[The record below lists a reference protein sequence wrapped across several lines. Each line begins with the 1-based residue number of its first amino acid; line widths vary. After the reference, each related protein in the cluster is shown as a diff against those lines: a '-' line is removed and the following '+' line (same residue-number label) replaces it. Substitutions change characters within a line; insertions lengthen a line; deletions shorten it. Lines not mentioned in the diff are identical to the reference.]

1 MTTIEFHN
9 VNNENLFPLA
19 TSPTTENVEDEEDPW
34 LYSRFDTNA
43 RSYDEDDEDNM
54 GVNKILPGWDNLFGY
69 WSEETALKKLKL
81 DVSRKPS
88 ILRETGVFGET
99 ILHWALLMH
108 SRLAAKWLIENHK
121 WLRDE
126 TYASEDKTGKK
137 KIERFKGEGC
147 LHIIIANRDFDM
159 ALYLLK
165 SYDIDESKTFDMG
178 DFETGVLEDNGY
190 PLNKQRAVGS
200 FFKETGDNTVYYGE
214 TALDFAVATNQINMV
229 DLLMGYPEQT
239 INGKGKFNRKWRAS
253 MRFRDS
259 FHQNSVFHLCALKGH
274 TEMWHILIGHFE
286 DTVASLSNL
295 DRRENEVELEVQ
307 RRVGSMLNAYGLTP
321 MQVAAYKNDKK
332 MVEVILNQTRLQIWK
347 WGEEAF
353 YAYPLNE
360 IDEYF
365 KSSKETPGIPVNT
378 IILCEGNSELVGT
391 TVIGKLMKEKWH
403 KFGRTWA
410 LVYFLNQ
417 LFFCILLTCLFSN
430 TYPHLE
436 NLELRW
442 GVITNFWE
450 GIVYFLV
457 FAKVVCQMIRSIV
470 EMGTI
475 VLDDF
480 ALQKE
485 ILTQKAIAQEL
496 RSHPSI
502 ELSNSQ
508 KVKIDRKIRT
518 ELKSVAAKLKSFRKM
533 WSVYFENDLA
543 IPLEFQNMQCKR
555 RAHGSVTGFFNMIS
569 WVSNICF
576 CVAQGAALIRG
587 KMSARALLISMIFIM
602 ICEYVLL
609 FLWLQA
615 HRKIGRFL
623 LSVVIILETDIF
635 GFVVV
640 FMIVQLVFTICFL
653 FLSDEGDIIHN
664 WSRAFFLWF
673 ELSVGSGEWF
683 KEKLD
688 TIEEYGEVDFI
699 DPYRRALLYFT
710 YLLYISITLVIFMN
724 LLIAIMSETAFTLTK
739 QMELLGNL
747 KLSSV
752 SLISRRFRAWSS
764 ISHFFRSRT
773 FCSSETSQTVAIGGR
788 TEESTKIIFGRLKIN
803 KVKSSTVR
811 NCTNFF
817 EPVQYYKK
825 EVSLYDYFSQMR
837 YWTVVEHEALNIDKN
852 GVVMTKDDHV
862 IEDACM
868 VVNEKMKE
876 FFSGYQID
884 RKKMK
889 CVGNPI

>member
-1 MTTIEFHN
+1 MEMTTTEIEK
-9 VNNENLFPLA
+9 LSKCA
-19 TSPTTENVEDEEDPW
+19 TSWNTENVEDEEDPGF
-34 LYSRFDTNA
+34 YSRSDINA
-43 RSYDEDDEDNM
+43 RSYDGESNI
-54 GVNKILPGWDNLFGY
+54 GVNIVLPGWDSLFGY
-69 WSEETALKKLKL
+69 WSEETALNRLKI
-81 DVSRKPS
+81 DVSDDPS
-88 ILRETGVFGET
+88 ILQETGVFGET

-108 SRLAAKWLIENHK
+108 SRLAAKWLIENYK
-121 WLRDE
+121 DLRDR
-126 TYASEDKTGKK
+126 TYASEDEEWIGKEK
-137 KIERFKGEGC
+137 NERFKGEGC

-159 ALYLLK
+159 AVYLLE
-165 SYDIDESKTFDMG
+165 SYHIDDSKTFEMG

-190 PLNKQRAVGS
+190 PLNKQRAVGA

-214 TALDFAVATNQINMV
+214 TALDFAVATNQIKMV
-229 DLLMGYPEQT
+229 DLLMGYPERRV
-239 INGKGKFNRKWRAS
+239 NGKGVFNGKWRAS

-259 FHQNSVFHLCALKGH
+259 IHQNSVFHLCAIKGH

-286 DTVASLSNL
+286 DTVADLSKL

-321 MQVAAYKNDKK
+321 MQVAAYKNDIN

-360 IDEYF
+360 IDENF
-365 KSSKETPGIPVNT
+365 KSPKETPGIPVNT

-391 TVIGKLMKEKWH
+391 TVIGKLMKEKWS

-410 LVYFLNQ
+410 VVYFLNQ
-417 LFFCILLTCLFSN
+417 LCFCILLTVLFWN

-436 NLELRW
+436 NLELQW

-450 GIVYFLV
+450 GILYILV

-475 VLDDF
+475 VKDDF

-485 ILTQKAIAQEL
+485 ILTQKSVAQEL

-508 KVKIDRKIRT
+508 IVRIDREIRA
-518 ELKSVAAKLKSFRKM
+518 ELKSVAAILKSFRKM
-533 WSVYFENDLA
+533 WSIYFENDLA
-543 IPLEFQNMQCKR
+543 IPLEFHNMQCKT
-555 RAHGSVTGFFNMIS
+555 RAHGSVTGFFNTIS

-576 CVAQGAALIRG
+576 CVAQGAALSRG
-587 KMSARALLISMIFIM
+587 KMAARTLLISMIIIM

-635 GFVVV
+635 GFAVV
-640 FMIVQLVFTICFL
+640 FMVVQLVFTICFL
-653 FLSDEGDIIHN
+653 FLSEEGDIIHN
-664 WSRAFFLWF
+664 WSRAFFLWY

-688 TIEEYGEVDFI
+688 AIEIYGEVDFI

-724 LLIAIMSETAFTLTK
+724 LLIAIMSETAFTLTQ
-739 QMELLGNL
+739 QMELLGKNL

-764 ISHFFRSRT
+764 IAHFFRCRT
-773 FCSSETSQTVAIGGR
+773 FCSSEMCRTNAIGGR
-788 TEESTKIIFGRLKIN
+788 TGKSTKIIERLKICAA
-803 KVKSSTVR
+803 KSSTVR
-811 NCTNFF
+811 NCTHIF
-817 EPVQYYKK
+817 EPVKHYDD
-825 EVSLYDYFSQMR
+825 EISLHDYFSQMH
-837 YWTVVEHEALNIDKN
+837 YWTVLEHEALNIDKN
-852 GVVMTKDDHV
+852 GVVMTKDDDV
-862 IEDACM
+862 IKDACM

-876 FFSGYQID
+876 FFCGYQID
-884 RKKMK
+884 KKKMK
-889 CVGNPI
+889 GLGTKI